1 MTRGLLALLL
11 VGTACSTPVALHQ
24 RGHVGRAIFTT
35 AIENRE
41 PQDNVSVL
49 PNDHRKIYYF
59 TELRNMSG
67 QTVTHKWTYKGKVM
81 ARVRFK
87 VRGHRWR
94 VYSSKKLEPQQVG
107 QWQASVVDSS
117 GRTLSSASFN
127 YASAGKARRRSKGY
141 VPAKP
146 ASEGILG
153 RGARRARGLFDKVF
167 GGD

>member
-11 VGTACSTPVALHQ
+11 VGTACATPVAFHQ
-24 RGHVGRAIFTT
+24 GGHVGRAIFTT
-35 AIENRE
+35 EIDDRE
-41 PQDNVSVL
+41 PQNTIREL
-49 PNDHRKIYYF
+49 PNSHRKIYYF
-59 TELRNMSG
+59 TELRDMAG
-67 QTVTHKWTYKGKVM
+67 QTVTHRWTYKGKTM
-81 ARVRFK
+81 AKIRFK
-87 VRGHRWR
+87 VRGSRWR

-153 RGARRARGLFDKVF
+153 RGARRARGLYDKVF